1 MRYHPLFANN
11 GWTGLPIIMTDK
23 VQESIATSERVF
35 PISSGKILKRETFE
49 ATREAQDIVSQAQEK
64 AKQIIEEAE
73 RERES
78 IYQRAE
84 EEGRS
89 LGLAAWNETLTRAS
103 QRADQLTKTWEQNM
117 LRLSIRVAEKIIGE
131 ELRLRPEATVDILK
145 RVLEGVRPGKM
156 LTIQVNAADA
166 PQVRAHLDR
175 IKDAAGI
182 RSEIEIAI
190 SANISS
196 GGCVLESEL
205 GIIDARLETQLQC
218 LEEALVRDLTGA

>member
-1 MRYHPLFANN
+1 
-11 GWTGLPIIMTDK
+11 MTDK
-23 VQESIATSERVF
+23 VQKSPTRSERVF
-35 PISSGKILKRETFE
+35 PISSGKVLKREAFE

-64 AKQIIEEAE
+64 ARQIVEEAG
-73 RERES
+73 RERQA

-89 LGLAAWNETLTRAS
+89 RGLAAWNEILTRTS
-103 QRADQLTKTWEQNM
+103 QRADQMMKSWEQNM

-131 ELRLRPEATVDILK
+131 ELKFRPEATVDIVK
-145 RVLEGVRPGKM
+145 GVLEGVRPGKM
-156 LTIQVNAADA
+156 LTIQVNVADA
-166 PQVRAHLDR
+166 PHVRAHLDR

-190 SANISS
+190 SANVSP

-218 LEEALVRDLTGA
+218 LEEALVRDFTGA